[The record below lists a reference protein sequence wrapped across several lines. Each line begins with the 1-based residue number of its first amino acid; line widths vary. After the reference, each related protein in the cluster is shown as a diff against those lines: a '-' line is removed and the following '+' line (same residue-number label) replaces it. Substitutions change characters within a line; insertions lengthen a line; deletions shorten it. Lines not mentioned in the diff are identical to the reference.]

1 MPPSHSISTSW
12 YGNSL
17 DTRALFSEWCFLW
30 ISDMLSRHL
39 TLLNLAGV
47 GTDGARAYRIST
59 HKKGRKSFKCYAE
72 GEGDYFFSALCPPGS
87 RCVGLVSRSWV
98 CLSMAGLWISNRSM
112 GRSRGLS
119 LVSFSGRNSLPLL
132 LWWRN
137 TPLSTLRPVHTPSTQ
152 FCHVH
157 AVTVCV
163 TPALLCATPLVSA
176 VKARGSAVQLA
187 ETWIWAELLSTGSMQ
202 ECSSP
207 ALIWTGCDGWS
218 QTCVCTVAWHN
229 APASAF
235 EPEVW
240 SSKL

>member
-1 MPPSHSISTSW
+1 MFPVDLRYALSPPYTLKPGRCGHRWRT
-12 YGNSL
+12 G
-17 DTRALFSEWCFLW
+17 
-30 ISDMLSRHL
+30 LSNIN
-39 TLLNLAGV
+39 TQ
-47 GTDGARAYRIST
+47 
-59 HKKGRKSFKCYAE
+59 KKGENTLSGAE
-72 GEGDYFFSALCPPGS
+72 GEGDNFFSALCPPGS

-98 CLSMAGLWISNRSM
+98 LSLSMAGLWISNRSM

-119 LVSFSGRNSLPLL
+119 LVSFSGSNSLPLL
-132 LWWRN
+132 LWRLN

-157 AVTVCV
+157 AVAVCV
-163 TPALLCATPLVSA
+163 MPASLWATPLVSA

-187 ETWIWAELLSTGSMQ
+187 ETWIWAELLPTGSMQ

-207 ALIWTGCDGWS
+207 ALIWSGCDGWS

-235 EPEVW
+235 EPEMW
-240 SSKL
+240 NSKP